1 MKQKEVLLT
10 IFEKQV
16 SELGRFYHSENTKK
30 LNGKRHNS
38 QDLLKKI
45 SGVRSLKRSYRVAQE
60 SKVA

>member
-45 SGVRSLKRSYRVAQE
+45 SGVRSLKELRERE
-60 SKVA
+60 